1 MSAPPKKTS
10 LGKKIEKAAKKLA
23 VKESKALLRNVIA
36 PRAGNYI
43 AAATGSQALG
53 RATSGGLRSI
63 AGKGDYVVHG
73 NTLATHGQTIHQ
85 DFVPEF
91 IKHGARGITV
101 RHREYVGDVV
111 SSSTPGAFKNTTYV
125 LNPGIVDSFP
135 WLSTIAQNFDQWHPN
150 GIVYSFKS
158 TSSSYSGGASQAL
171 GVVIIASDYDVTDAP
186 YATKVEMENS
196 EFCVS
201 CKSDSSILHPIECA
215 ENERQVRTLKVRGIS
230 SPSDN
235 LQWYDLCNVQVATQG
250 CPVAN
255 TNVGELWV
263 AYDITFYKEQ
273 IYGGLGG
280 LGVYEAKFEGTTG
293 ISTTAYIGTNGVA
306 QSTNTIGI
314 TFNGTNT
321 FTFPTAVSTG
331 SWLMLYTVLGAS
343 TAVVAPTITLT
354 NATLSQK
361 LWDVST
367 AIGTGGLTTTRL
379 VNAICFDV
387 NALSAA
393 QVTVVLSGGTL
404 PTSAT
409 AATVSF
415 VLINPSIS

>member
-1 MSAPPKKTS
+1 MSSNQKKPN
-10 LGKKIEKAAKKLA
+10 LAKKIGKAAKKLA
-23 VKESKALLRNVIA
+23 VKESKTLLRNVIA
-36 PRAGNYI
+36 PHVGDYVT
-43 AAATGSQALG
+43 AATGS
-53 RATSGGLRSI
+53 RAVGKLTTGGLRAI

-73 NTLATHGQTIHQ
+73 NTLATHGQTIHA
-85 DFVPEF
+85 DFLPEF
-91 IKHGARGITV
+91 VKHGARGITV
-101 RHREYVGDVV
+101 RHREYIGDVI
-111 SSSTPGAFKNTTYV
+111 SSATPGAFKNTSYT

-171 GVVIIASDYDVTDAP
+171 GVVIIASDYDVTDAA

-230 SPSDN
+230 TPSDN

-250 CPVAN
+250 CPVAS

-263 AYDITFYKEQ
+263 SYDITFYKEQ

-280 LGVYEAKFEGTTG
+280 LGVYEAKFEGSTG
-293 ISTTAYIGTNGVA
+293 ISTSAYLGSNGTAN
-306 QSTNTIGI
+306 STNTVGV
-314 TFNGTNT
+314 TFNGVGT

-331 SWLMLYTVLGAS
+331 SWLMIYTVLGAS

-354 NATLSQK
+354 NAAVSAK
-361 LWDVST
+361 LWDVNT

-379 VNAICFDV
+379 VVAQCFDV
-387 NALSAA
+387 SALSAA
-393 QVTVVLSGGTL
+393 QVTVALSGGTL

-409 AATVSF
+409 AAQIAF
-415 VLINPSIS
+415 VLINPTIA